1 MLHKTVLCSLALLV
15 PALTAKAEIYVNPFA
30 GMLVTDTTARVGQNP
45 VQVIP
50 DMGGD
55 ALLGGLR
62 LGIQSEGSFLYGAEL
77 EAFGANGRSRLML
90 NNGAT
95 YTVNYDYGMGAYAR
109 IGWRTHGQS
118 IGFFRVGVLNT
129 NVDTRVDL
137 GIGAEIPFSE
147 KVRFR
152 VDLGYAPGDIEFYRL
167 TAGIVIA
174 WQ

>member
-1 MLHKTVLCSLALLV
+1 MRTFKALLLAT
-15 PALTAKAEIYVNPFA
+15 ALLSGTAGLAKAEFYVNPFA
-30 GMLVTDTTARVGQNP
+30 GMMVTDTTADIGTQR
-45 VQVIP
+45 IP

-55 ALLGGLR
+55 ASLAGIR

-90 NNGAT
+90 NNGMT
-95 YTVNYDYGMGAYAR
+95 YTVNYDYGVGAYGR

-118 IGFFRVGVLNT
+118 LGFFRVGVLNT
-129 NVDTRVDL
+129 NVDTRVDF
-137 GIGAEIPFSE
+137 GIGAEVPFSE

-167 TAGIVIA
+167 TAGIAIA
-174 WQ
+174 F